1 MADSPEK
8 EILNQLFD
16 GEKYPVTQEGEPE
29 IDQEK
34 TPLIQKVEQEIYL
47 SKPITDDSGQP
58 MVTSQVAPA
67 PTITLPVTKT
77 KYLYGLK
84 QKVTDSIRWLAE
96 WCGRILK
103 IFGSKAGFQQ
113 EASQ

>member
-1 MADSPEK
+1 MSDTPETA
-8 EILNQLFD
+8 ILNRLFSEE
-16 GEKYPVTQEGEPE
+16 EKFPVTVEGEPE
-29 IDQEK
+29 IDKE
-34 TPLIQKVEQEIYL
+34 TSYIQKVEQEIYL
-47 SKPITDDSGQP
+47 SKPITDDAGQP
-58 MVTSQVAPA
+58 MVTSQMAPA
-67 PTITLPVTKT
+67 PVIVLPVTKT

-103 IFGSKAGFQQ
+103 IFGGRAGFGQ